1 MKPVTSQLNH
11 TLEITNLPSLPH
23 VLLRVL
29 DICNRDSASLQAI
42 ADILSQDAALSAKV
56 FGASSSAQFNRQNKL
71 TTLEQKLALL
81 GLDMVKTIAIS
92 SSFYQVFNNLSI
104 SPGFDLKTFW
114 TRSLSSAVLSKLI
127 AQKLSYPHIEE
138 AYLTG
143 LLLNIGQ
150 LVLWSNFPKQYA
162 VLLADKIDDI
172 ELLSRE
178 SDKLGNNHCEVGAWL
193 VNKWNLNSFMADAVL
208 YHHMPK
214 DKISDAQQLIQI
226 THVANSLV
234 VMGADKAE
242 RYADGEQM
250 LGISPA
256 SLQNIVDNAKEMVS
270 KVALSLGI
278 EIDTPETNEADNMRP
293 QKMQLAMEL
302 RDIVLIGRNPLGA
315 GTTNSLEDTL
325 ASIQRSV
332 QILFGTQDVAFFLP
346 AQDGKVLKG
355 ECLTGH
361 CAMLNQMTIPLNKKN
376 SIVTD
381 AFLTRTPTT
390 SFATTEDNQKNSS
403 ILDEQIK
410 RLMQTEG
417 FYCQPM
423 FTQNTVV
430 GIMIFGLSQTQLTYV
445 KKQQKLMTMFAQQAA
460 QAIALLNAYNEQ
472 ETRIKSEVIAS
483 SRTHALQIVHE
494 ASNPLSIIQN
504 YIQLLGIRL
513 PKEDPAQADLK
524 IIKEEIDRVTRLCR
538 VVTAAADA
546 EANPQQ
552 KLNAND
558 VIQNLCRIFL
568 EPLFALHQVTVQTQL
583 DSALPDIMVN
593 KDKLIQVLIN
603 LMKNAAEA
611 MQNGGSLLIS
621 TRINTMR
628 SGIEYV
634 EISIKDDGPGIP
646 AHIMENLYKPVTSS
660 KGTKHAGLG
669 LSIVKNIV
677 DELGGKIFCQSN
689 EISGTIFQI
698 LLPLHGGN
706 KA

>member
-1 MKPVTSQLNH
+1 MKPVTSQLNQ

-29 DICNRDSASLQAI
+29 EMCNRDSASLQSI

-56 FGASSSAQFNRQNKL
+56 FGASSTAQFNRQNNL
-71 TTLEQKLALL
+71 ATLEQKLALL

-92 SSFYQVFNNLSI
+92 SSFYQVFNSI
-104 SPGFDLKTFW
+104 SLSPGFDLKTFW
-114 TRSLSSAVLSKLI
+114 GRSLSAAVLSKLI
-127 AQKLSYPHIEE
+127 AQEVSYPHPEE

-162 VLLADKIDDI
+162 VLLADKVDGI
-172 ELLSRE
+172 ELLSLE
-178 SDKLGNNHCEVGAWL
+178 SEKIGNNHCEIGAWL
-193 VNKWNLNSFMADAVL
+193 VNSWNLNSFMADAVL
-208 YHHMPK
+208 YHHMPQ
-214 DKISDAQQLIQI
+214 DKIADAHQLIQI
-226 THVANSLV
+226 AHVANSLV
-234 VMGADKAE
+234 MTGADKADQFAAGE
-242 RYADGEQM
+242 RI
-250 LGISPA
+250 LGVPSA
-256 SLQNIVDNAKEMVS
+256 SLQRIVDKVKELVG
-270 KVALSLGI
+270 KVAQSLGI
-278 EIDTPETNEADNMRP
+278 EIDTLETGEQDTMRQ

-332 QILFGTQDVAFFLP
+332 QILFGIQNVVFFLP
-346 AQDGKVLKG
+346 DQHGNMLKG

-361 CAMLNQMTIPLNKKN
+361 CAMLNEMTIPLNKKN

-381 AFLTRTPTT
+381 AFLTRTPSTT
-390 SFATTEDNQKNSS
+390 FSATSDKKHPS
-403 ILDEQIK
+403 ILDEQIT

-445 KKQQKLMTMFAQQAA
+445 NKQQKLMTMFAQQAA
-460 QAIALLNAYNEQ
+460 QAIALLYAFNEQ
-472 ETRIKSEVIAS
+472 EARIKSEVQAS
-483 SRTHALQIVHE
+483 TRVHALQIVHE

-504 YIQLLGIRL
+504 YIQLLGMKL
-513 PKEDPAQADLK
+513 PKEDPAQEDLK
-524 IIKEEIDRVTRLCR
+524 IIKEEIDRVTRICR

-546 EANPQQ
+546 RTDPQQ
-552 KLNAND
+552 ELNAND

-568 EPLFALHQVTVQTQL
+568 EPMFALHQVTVQTQF
-583 DSALPDIMVN
+583 DPALPNIVTN
-593 KDKLIQVLIN
+593 KDKLIQVMIN

-611 MQNGGSLLIS
+611 MQNGGALLIS

-646 AHIMENLYKPVTSS
+646 ANVMENLYKPITSG

-689 EISGTIFQI
+689 EISGTVFQI
-698 LLPLHGGN
+698 LLPLHSGN